1 MRRIANQ
8 DREDDDYQN
17 QAEEWREAIKPDA
30 SDVRRRRIGG
40 YVSCHQCRSDL
51 FRKGR
56 RAMTEYT
63 SKLKPGNAKLNSA
76 HGRLAD
82 GAFWFSLIVTRAS
95 CAWIHGRGRPC

>member
-30 SDVRRRRIGG
+30 SDVGRRRIGG
-40 YVSCHQCRSDL
+40 YVSGHQCRSDL

-63 SKLKPGNAKLNSA
+63 AILEWDNGKNTTPVPVTSRDDTEPGAIATGCDHTS
-76 HGRLAD
+76 
-82 GAFWFSLIVTRAS
+82 
-95 CAWIHGRGRPC
+95 

>member
-8 DREDDDYQN
+8 DREDNDYQN

-30 SDVRRRRIGG
+30 SDVWRRRIGD
-40 YVSCHQCRSDL
+40 YVSGHQCRSDL

-63 SKLKPGNAKLNSA
+63 AKRNSRNANCGAVASSVVSWFDFAYL
-76 HGRLAD
+76 
-82 GAFWFSLIVTRAS
+82 GAFAPFA
-95 CAWIHGRGRPC
+95 

>member
-1 MRRIANQ
+1 MRRITNQ

-30 SDVRRRRIGG
+30 SNVRRRRIGG
-40 YVSCHQCRSDL
+40 YVSGHQCRSDL

-63 SKLKPGNAKLNSA
+63 SKLKSGNGNCGAVGSSA
-76 HGRLAD
+76 VS
-82 GAFWFSLIVTRAS
+82 WFDFA
-95 CAWIHGRGRPC
+95 